1 MHERG
6 TARLEVFGK
15 AGHAMFDMRGRPRKR
30 AQAAGY
36 VNVTTASGYELSR
49 RIRTTSAAMINE
61 NVKLCITRDGVAL
74 QGIQQRAWYK
84 S

>member
-30 AQAAGY
+30 AQATGY
-36 VNVTTASGYELSR
+36 VTAASGYELSR

-74 QGIQQRAWYK
+74 EGVQQRAWYK